1 VPLPAVTLSK
11 VQTNIGSAP
20 PSPAGILAI
29 IAGAQQGPLNTP
41 GSYSRSDLAL
51 STFGAGPLVEYGAYD
66 IDTANQ
72 PFVAIRSVTSQA
84 ATYGTITLNVTGTSV
99 VTAGATAPLEHY
111 QVVVKILVGGTIGVA
126 GILYQYALDGST
138 FSGTQALG
146 TAITL
151 TIPNSGVSFALAA
164 GTLIA
169 GDNWSVYTERALST
183 NADLAA
189 SLTALGN
196 TRIAWEG
203 ALIDSVFDTSTVG
216 VVDAWLSGLEGQGQ
230 FKFALLNTRFKTEPE
245 PTGETEAAYTTA
257 VTTLVS
263 GSTSIRICVGADG
276 GHLPSPITGL
286 NLKRPTS
293 LALAARAMQIPI
305 GEDPAYVA
313 RGPCPGF
320 KLPDAAGNPLDHDE
334 NLFPNL
340 DGLRVVTL
348 RSFAAGG
355 PDGVYVTNANSIQ
368 ASGGDF
374 VYLQHLRI
382 MNRACTIA
390 WAQLTKQLSRGVSKN
405 PKKDPN
411 TGATTILE
419 SDASAI
425 EALVNGQLQQALKGQ
440 VSQVL
445 FSLSRT
451 DDLSVIPAT
460 VHGLVSIVAK
470 AYIKGY
476 LVTSEFSKTLQ
487 IAA

>member
-1 VPLPAVTLSK
+1 MPLPSVTINK
-11 VQTNIGSAP
+11 VQTNVGSAP
-20 PSPAGILAI
+20 ASVAGVLAI
-29 IAGAQQGPLNTP
+29 IAGSQTGSQNLPA
-41 GSYSRSDLAL
+41 SYSRSDTAL
-51 STFGAGPLVEYGAYD
+51 STFGYGPLVEYGAYV

-72 PFVAIRSVTSQA
+72 PVVLLRSVQSQA
-84 ATYGTITLNVTGTSV
+84 ATYGTITSNVTGTSV
-99 VTAGATAPLEHY
+99 PTAGATAPLEHY
-111 QVVVKILVGGTIGVA
+111 QVVVKIIAGGTIGVT
-126 GILYQYALDGST
+126 GVTYQYALDGST

-146 TAITL
+146 TLNTL
-151 TIPNSGVSFALAA
+151 TIPNSGVSFALSA

-169 GDNWSVYTERALST
+169 GDSWSVFTERALST
-183 NADLAA
+183 NADLGA

-203 ALIDSVFDTSTVG
+203 VLIDGVFDTNTVG
-216 VVDAWLSGLEGQGQ
+216 VVDTFLAGIEGQGQ
-230 FKFALLNTRFKTEPE
+230 FKFALHNTRFKNEPE
-245 PTGETEAAYTTA
+245 PTAETEAAYTTA
-257 VTTLVS
+257 VTTLVT
-263 GSTSIRICVGADG
+263 GQTSIRMCVGADG

-293 LALAARAMQIPI
+293 LALAARAMSIPI
-305 GEDPAYVA
+305 GRDPAYVA
-313 RGPCPGF
+313 DGPCPGF
-320 KLPDAAGNPLDHDE
+320 RVFDAAGNPLDHDE

-340 DGLRVVTL
+340 DGLRVTTL
-348 RSFAAGG
+348 RTFAAGG
-355 PDGVYVTNANSIQ
+355 PDGAYVTNANTIQ
-368 ASGGDF
+368 ATGGDF
-374 VYLQHLRI
+374 VYLQHIRV

-411 TGATTILE
+411 TGAVTILE

-440 VSQVL
+440 VSQSL

-460 VHGLVSIVAK
+460 VHALVSIVAK

-476 LVTSEFSKTLQ
+476 VVTSEFSKTLQ